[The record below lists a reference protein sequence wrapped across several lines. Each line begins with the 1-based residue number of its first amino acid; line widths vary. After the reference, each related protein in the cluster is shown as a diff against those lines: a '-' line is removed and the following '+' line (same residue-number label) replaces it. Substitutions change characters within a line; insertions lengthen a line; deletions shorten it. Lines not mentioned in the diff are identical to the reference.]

1 LSVSVCRPYKIKRRK
16 ISVAAD
22 ILGLPSSNNRYPS
35 LFKFKYRTSE
45 NLTDSAP
52 PPSALS
58 SKFSVMMIQSIFAPL
73 MLTAALGMA
82 NQSPRA
88 DSGNG
93 TVFDAQF
100 SSLIQEAMDA
110 NNITGMAVGVLLPD
124 GGVEFGA
131 WGNRTENGEKIAPD
145 VCFVPLSF
153 NAGDLLCIQTIFGLG
168 SLSKGFL
175 SASLG
180 ILMQDFATGKNA
192 TALPSG
198 VTEFNW
204 DTKLRDLL
212 PGEWMTEDEFS
223 TSKATLVDLLSHV
236 TGLPR

>member
-1 LSVSVCRPYKIKRRK
+1 
-16 ISVAAD
+16 
-22 ILGLPSSNNRYPS
+22 
-35 LFKFKYRTSE
+35 
-45 NLTDSAP
+45 
-52 PPSALS
+52 
-58 SKFSVMMIQSIFAPL
+58 MIQSIFAPL

-145 VCFVPLSF
+145 VCFVPLIQCRGPIMHTDHLRLRLIIKGIF
-153 NAGDLLCIQTIFGLG
+153 VCIAGYPHAG
-168 SLSKGFL
+168 
-175 SASLG
+175 
-180 ILMQDFATGKNA
+180 
-192 TALPSG
+192 
-198 VTEFNW
+198 
-204 DTKLRDLL
+204 LRDWEERDSS
-212 PGEWMTEDEFS
+212 PVWR
-223 TSKATLVDLLSHV
+223 H
-236 TGLPR
+236 